1 MSLKR
6 PVEFKGCQ
14 AIRSNAES
22 NPFVALKLY
31 RQRQIIEQGFNQLK
45 NEVGGSRFEATEA
58 AYRGKLFVYT
68 LAQTL
73 RMSMLCKAREVHAVH
88 PELKMPEESM
98 RKLITQLQC
107 MQAYKHRTTNAFV
120 LGTVAKRHRDL
131 LALLGI
137 TKLPKTVFRFS

>member
-1 MSLKR
+1 
-6 PVEFKGCQ
+6 
-14 AIRSNAES
+14 
-22 NPFVALKLY
+22 
-31 RQRQIIEQGFNQLK
+31 
-45 NEVGGSRFEATEA
+45 
-58 AYRGKLFVYT
+58 
-68 LAQTL
+68 
-73 RMSMLCKAREVHAVH
+73 MSMLCKAREVHAVH

>member
-1 MSLKR
+1 M
-6 PVEFKGCQ
+6 
-14 AIRSNAES
+14 
-22 NPFVALKLY
+22 KLY
-31 RQRQIIEQGFNQLK
+31 RQRQNIEQGFKQLK

-68 LAQTL
+68 LAQAL
-73 RMSMLCKAREVHAVH
+73 RMSMLSKAREVNAVH

-98 RKLITQLQC
+98 RKLITQLQF

-120 LGTVAKRHRDL
+120 LGTDAKRHRDM

-137 TKLPKTVFRFS
+137 TKLPKTVCRLVRI